1 MPALRE
7 TTIDEYLDAVSSSAL
22 TPMGDSSV
30 AAVVAALG
38 ATLASMVTATSANK
52 SADDRIGESTA
63 NCASFREAFL
73 RLSMED
79 PFDSAAVQLESD
91 GQVRSHR
98 IVDQVVACI

>member
-1 MPALRE
+1 MLALRE

-22 TPMGDSSV
+22 TPRGGSSV
-30 AAVVAALG
+30 AAVVAALR
-38 ATLASMVTATSANK
+38 ATLGSMVTVISANK
-52 SADDRIGESTA
+52 SADYRIGGLAA

-79 PFDSAAVQLESD
+79 AFDSVAVQLESD